1 MTRPCRRITL
11 HLSQMGLTLGFTFT
25 ASSILLG
32 LSVTRASARHF
43 VVVLLVPINNAA
55 PGQVVGRELHHD
67 AVLGQDADVVLPHLS
82 ADVGENL
89 VSVLQLNAEH
99 RIGQGFD
106 HATLDLDGTVFL
118 GHYLSEILR
127 VLTNRWRLSAQLSLR
142 LQNVSL

>member
-25 ASSILLG
+25 AGSILL
-32 LSVTRASARHF
+32 LRCSVEE
-43 VVVLLVPINNAA
+43 LLVAVHDAA
-55 PGQVVGRELHHD
+55 PGQVVGRKLHHD
-67 AVLGQDADVVLPHLS
+67 AVLGEDADVVLPHLS

-106 HATLDLDGTVFL
+106 HSTLDLYGTVFF
-118 GHYLSEILR
+118 GHT
-127 VLTNRWRLSAQLSLR
+127 VLTILAFVSYLLAGLR
-142 LQNVSL
+142 GTAFDPT